1 MAKSESLTA
10 AEKKDLQAV
19 GWSEDNPFNVP
30 ENVSPVLKSK
40 VIEAYKKE
48 QGLVSPLDMPNAI
61 ESGNQAARARAADN
75 GDKDMQNYLA
85 DADKNATAKETEA
98 AKTAQTNQAKTAK
111 TDTNN
116 EPATGARRQ
125 GDINK

>member
-85 DADKNATAKETEA
+85 DADKNAATKTEGKIA
-98 AKTAQTNQAKTAK
+98 IPDQPKTAK
-111 TDTNN
+111 TDDKEAN
-116 EPATGARRQ
+116 AGLRRQ
-125 GDINK
+125 GDIGKN

>member
-1 MAKSESLTA
+1 MAKNSESLTA

-61 ESGNQAARARAADN
+61 ESANQMARARAADD
-75 GDKDMQNYLA
+75 GDKAMQDYLNSA
-85 DADKNATAKETEA
+85 DENAKKVEGAVAKPDTAKA
-98 AKTAQTNQAKTAK
+98 
-111 TDTNN
+111 DTTKSDPT
-116 EPATGARRQ
+116 PATGAKRQ
-125 GDINK
+125 GDAVNK

>member
-48 QGLVSPLDMPNAI
+48 QGLVSPLDMPSAI
-61 ESGNQAARARAADN
+61 ESANQAARARAADN

-85 DADKNATAKETEA
+85 DADKNAATKTEG
-98 AKTAQTNQAKTAK
+98 KTAIPDQPKT
-111 TDTNN
+111 
-116 EPATGARRQ
+116 ELATGARRQ
-125 GDINK
+125 GEINK